1 LLSRALETYRS
12 FRARAERT
20 VPRVV
25 DARLD
30 GYADARLKRIRDRCV
45 AALRHAKARERALG
59 AEDVEGGRG
68 ANVDENRVESVAR
81 EIATGDEARA
91 RAADIVRQIDAIAA
105 RRKRR
110 KETKY
115 SRRIEAIPRDA
126 TRLIDEYSMTRFVH
140 RGVDVEGLDRHEF
153 KKLFDRCLEDI
164 ESESLKMERLT
175 PVEHL
180 LRLVRQRTWGG
191 YWSEYKRAA
200 TTSAW

>member
-1 LLSRALETYRS
+1 MASISWKARVDRDGDEPPRDDLASPVDDPSSSSAVARLLSRALETYRS
-12 FRARAERT
+12 FRERAERT

-59 AEDVEGGRG
+59 ADDVEGGRG

-126 TRLIDEYSMTRFVH
+126 TRLIDEYSMTRVVQ

-153 KKLFDRCLEDI
+153 
-164 ESESLKMERLT
+164 
-175 PVEHL
+175 
-180 LRLVRQRTWGG
+180 
-191 YWSEYKRAA
+191 
-200 TTSAW
+200 